1 MIATPL
7 PRPAERKLRVS
18 IRPDPVECPN
28 PYLRLF
34 YQALEPTG
42 VTVVEPL
49 KVNDDWLRERA
60 ARLAGR
66 LGTKRVWRFDWR
78 STVAPVADVFSGWLE
93 AAR

>member
-1 MIATPL
+1 
-7 PRPAERKLRVS
+7 
-18 IRPDPVECPN
+18 VECPN

-42 VTVVEPL
+42 VTVAEPL

-60 ARLAGR
+60 AAGR
-66 LGTKRVWRFDWR
+66 LGIKPVWRFDWR
-78 STVAPVADVFSGWLE
+78 STVTPVADGFSGWLE